1 MGKGLEGRTT
11 TRTDSTDG
19 LIFGHSSIML
29 DEAGF
34 FYDFVL

>member
-1 MGKGLEGRTT
+1 MGMGLEGRTT

-19 LIFGHSSIML
+19 LIFGHSSIKL

-34 FYDFVL
+34 VYGFVL